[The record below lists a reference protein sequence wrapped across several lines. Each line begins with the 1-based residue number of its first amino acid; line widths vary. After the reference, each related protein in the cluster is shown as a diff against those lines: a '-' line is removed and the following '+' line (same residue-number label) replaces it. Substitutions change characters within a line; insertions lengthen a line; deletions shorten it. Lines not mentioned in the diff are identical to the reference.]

1 MMNSSPAVSIA
12 GLWVKPGK
20 VQVFDGLDLDLAPG
34 RRPRTVS
41 ARVVS
46 LALVVAL
53 TAGCAASSARAI
65 AVTGTV
71 DDDLL
76 TVATPFIGA
85 VAPNSNAGF
94 SAVPPTPKATPAPAP
109 LRVTWAVGEG
119 TRVEPGDDLVR

>member
-12 GLWVKPGK
+12 GLWVKRGK
-20 VQVFDGLDLDLAPG
+20 VQVFDGLDLAPG

-53 TAGCAASSARAI
+53 AAGCAASSAGPI

-85 VAPNSNAGF
+85 VALNSNAGF

-109 LRVTWAVGEG
+109 LR
-119 TRVEPGDDLVR
+119 